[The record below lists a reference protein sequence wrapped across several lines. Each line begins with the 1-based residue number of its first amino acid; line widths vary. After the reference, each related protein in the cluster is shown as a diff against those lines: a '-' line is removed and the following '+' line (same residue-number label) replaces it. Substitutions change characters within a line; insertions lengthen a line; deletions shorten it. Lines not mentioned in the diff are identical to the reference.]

1 MTLFDRIDTPGC
13 GCDTSDLA
21 AALLPVDTAL
31 TRGLALV
38 DPLTATED
46 LPLHQANGRVLAEP
60 VKARADL
67 PRFDN
72 SGMDGFA
79 LRLADLK
86 GIKTLPVCGTSAA
99 SDTPQPLPAGTA
111 MRIFT
116 GAPVPAGA
124 DTVVMQEWT
133 THTGDNVT
141 FAKLPQIGSN
151 IRRQGEDQNAGT
163 PVLTAGQ
170 RLNARHLAICA
181 GAGHGSV
188 SVFRK
193 PKIALLMT
201 GDELIAPGAEATG
214 GAIWDVNTPLLT
226 AILGETTDI
235 NLVYQVPDSFDA
247 MVDAL
252 KAAAQDVDLVI
263 TSGGVSVGDRDHVKP
278 ALNILG
284 AEKAVSGVAIKP
296 GKPITLSRLGQV
308 PVVSLPGNPL
318 SAYVTWQ
325 VFGKPMLNK
334 LCGLSEA
341 VPPRRLVCAHT
352 ALRHKPGRCEYRPA
366 RLCGMDHSGLEV
378 VECPATTHSGHLG
391 PMAQSD
397 GLVLIP
403 GDIDET
409 ATGDLLEF
417 MPF

>member
-13 GCDTSDLA
+13 GCDTSDLT

-31 TRGLALV
+31 NRGLALV
-38 DPLTATED
+38 DPLTTTEE

-60 VKARADL
+60 IKTRADL

-72 SGMDGFA
+72 SGMDGYA
-79 LRLADLK
+79 LRLADLDETK
-86 GIKTLPVCGTSAA
+86 SLQVCGTSAA

-133 THTGDNVT
+133 TRTGDTVT
-141 FAKLPQIGSN
+141 FEKLPQIGSN
-151 IRRQGEDQNAGT
+151 IRRQGEDQCTGT
-163 PVLTAGQ
+163 TVMTAGQ

-188 SVFRK
+188 PVVRK
-193 PKIALLMT
+193 PKVALLMT
-201 GDELIAPGAEATG
+201 GDELIAPGAAATG

-226 AILGETTDI
+226 AVLSDVADISIL
-235 NLVYQVPDSFDA
+235 YQVPDSFNA

-252 KAAAQDVDLVI
+252 TSAASDVDLVI

-278 ALNILG
+278 ALNLLG
-284 AEKAVSGVAIKP
+284 AETTVSGVAIKP

-308 PVVSLPGNPL
+308 PIVSLPGNPL

-325 VFGKPMLNK
+325 VFGKPMLNR
-334 LCGLSEA
+334 LCGLSAA
-341 VPPRRLVCAHT
+341 VPPRRLVRAHT

-366 RLCGMDHSGLEV
+366 RLCGMDQSGLEV
-378 VECPATTHSGHLG
+378 VECPSTTHSGHLG
-391 PMAQSD
+391 PMAHSD

-403 GDIDET
+403 GDIDRT

>member
-13 GCDTSDLA
+13 GCDTSDLT

-31 TRGLALV
+31 KQGLALV
-38 DPLTATED
+38 DPLTTTEE
-46 LPLHQANGRVLAEP
+46 LPLNQANGRVLAQP

-72 SGMDGFA
+72 SGMDGYA
-79 LRLADLK
+79 LRLADL
-86 GIKTLPVCGTSAA
+86 GRNNTLPVCGTSAA

-133 THTGDNVT
+133 TRTDDTVT
-141 FAKLPQIGSN
+141 FEKLPQPGSN
-151 IRRQGEDQNAGT
+151 IRRQGEDQRVGT
-163 PVLTAGQ
+163 TVLAAGQ
-170 RLNARHLAICA
+170 RLSARHLAICA
-181 GAGHGSV
+181 GAGHGTV
-188 SVFRK
+188 SAYRK
-193 PKIALLMT
+193 PKVALLMT
-201 GDELIAPGAEATG
+201 GDELIAPGENATG

-226 AILGETTDI
+226 AILSDLADI
-235 NLVYQVPDSFDA
+235 AFVYHVPDSFDA
-247 MVDAL
+247 MVNTL
-252 KAAAQDVDLVI
+252 KTAAQDVDLVI

-278 ALNILG
+278 ALTLLG
-284 AEKAVSGVAIKP
+284 AETAVSGVAIKP
-296 GKPITLSRLGQV
+296 GKPITLSQIDQV
-308 PVVSLPGNPL
+308 PIVSLPGNPL

-334 LCGLSEA
+334 LCGLTEA
-341 VPPRRLVCAHT
+341 VPPRRLVRAQT

-366 RLCGMDHSGLEV
+366 RLCGMDQSGLEV
-378 VECPATTHSGHLG
+378 VECPSATHSGHLG
-391 PMAQSD
+391 PMAHAD

-403 GDIDET
+403 GDIDTT
-409 ATGDLLEF
+409 ATSDLLEF

>member
-13 GCDTSDLA
+13 GCDTRDLA
-21 AALLPVDTAL
+21 ATLLPVDTAL
-31 TRGLALV
+31 NRGLALV

-46 LPLHQANGRVLAEP
+46 LPLHQASGRVLARP

-72 SGMDGFA
+72 SGMDGYA
-79 LRLADLK
+79 LRLTDLN
-86 GIKTLPVCGTSAA
+86 GTKTLPVCGTSAA
-99 SDTPQPLPAGTA
+99 SDAPQPLPAGTA

-133 THTGDNVT
+133 TRTGNMVT
-141 FAKLPQIGSN
+141 FEKRPQTGSN
-151 IRRQGEDQNAGT
+151 IRRQGEDQRANAT
-163 PVLTAGQ
+163 VLTAGQ

-188 SVFRK
+188 SVVSK

-226 AILGETTDI
+226 SVLSDVADI
-235 NLVYQVPDSFDA
+235 SFVYQVPDSFDA
-247 MVDAL
+247 MIDAISS
-252 KAAAQDVDLVI
+252 AAQDVDLVI

-278 ALNILG
+278 ALNLLG
-284 AEKAVSGVAIKP
+284 AEIAVSGVAIKP
-296 GKPITLSRLGQV
+296 GKPITLSRLGRV
-308 PVVSLPGNPL
+308 PIISLPGNPL

-325 VFGKPMLNK
+325 VFGNPMLNK
-334 LCGLSEA
+334 LCGLTEA
-341 VPPRRLVCAHT
+341 VPPRRLVRAQT
-352 ALRHKPGRCEYRPA
+352 ELRHKPGRCEYRPA
-366 RLCGMDHSGLEV
+366 RFCGMDHSGLEV
-378 VECPATTHSGHLG
+378 VECPSATHSGHLG
-391 PMAQSD
+391 PMAQAD

-403 GDIDET
+403 GDIDKT